1 MTLVVCYLPFLIT
14 QALTPQ
20 RGMPLSVYLA
30 KEFTGTVVLLNSSLN
45 PSLYCW
51 KIREVRQS
59 VKDTMR
65 ELFMFIAK
73 LDCYIAREF
82 FPTSRA
88 LIGYLQVSWSNDE
101 TFFPPKSLRGQ
112 HCKIY

>member
-1 MTLVVCYLPFLIT
+1 MLDHFPKRQQNQPVPLNIARYRKALSAALWVHMTLVVCYLPFLMT

-20 RGMPLSVYLA
+20 RGTPLSVYLA
-30 KEFTGTVVLLNSSLN
+30 KEFTGTLVLLNSSLN

-65 ELFMFIAK
+65 EL
-73 LDCYIAREF
+73 LCSS
-82 FPTSRA
+82 P
-88 LIGYLQVSWSNDE
+88 N
-101 TFFPPKSLRGQ
+101 
-112 HCKIY
+112 

>member
-1 MTLVVCYLPFLIT
+1 MTLVLCYLPFLIT
-14 QALTPQ
+14 RALTPQ

-65 ELFMFIAK
+65 EL
-73 LDCYIAREF
+73 LCSS
-82 FPTSRA
+82 P
-88 LIGYLQVSWSNDE
+88 N
-101 TFFPPKSLRGQ
+101 
-112 HCKIY
+112 